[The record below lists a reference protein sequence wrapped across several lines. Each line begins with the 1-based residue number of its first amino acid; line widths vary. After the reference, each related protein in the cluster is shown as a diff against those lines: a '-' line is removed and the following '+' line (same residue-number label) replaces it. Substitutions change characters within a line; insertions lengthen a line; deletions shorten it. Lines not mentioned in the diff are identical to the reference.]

1 MGFSVESLSVD
12 LETAS
17 VPTLSAEEMD
27 RMGQALAK
35 YGYTQLRK
43 PVNTLK
49 DVNEIVAYLGLAP
62 NQVLVDAY
70 ERGCPEIW
78 VSAYA

>member
-1 MGFSVESLSVD
+1 
-12 LETAS
+12 
-17 VPTLSAEEMD
+17 
-27 RMGQALAK
+27 MGQALAK